1 MCMHLLL
8 AQKHYQ
14 ANFILGLQDVVEIMK
29 ESLFDKLVDENGH
42 VDVGRSGGMSQQK
55 EGKRFLSV
63 LQRKANAE
71 EKSLFSIAVSANPIA
86 FNLLLGL
93 DEMQKQQ
100 FYDLIFHILLSCRS
114 SIALQMKFAFK
125 CLMWIHSLTN

>member
-1 MCMHLLL
+1 MHTLIA
-8 AQKHYQ
+8 AQKSYQ
-14 ANFILGLQDVVEIMK
+14 ADFILGLQDVVEIMK

-42 VDVGRSGGMSQQK
+42 VDVARSGGMSQQK

-86 FNLLLGL
+86 
-93 DEMQKQQ
+93 
-100 FYDLIFHILLSCRS
+100 LICSLVLVRCRNSNFMIS
-114 SIALQMKFAFK
+114 SFKYCCLAGAL
-125 CLMWIHSLTN
+125 